1 MSMKPIMTYLED
13 HRLRWLCL
21 AISSVL
27 LGLTV
32 CFPEVGILE
41 WIALVPMALVLF
53 FEARRETFSF
63 VKAYLVGLAFFEI
76 YLSVIY
82 HWFFYMYPLDFL
94 GMSPAA
100 AVVVVTVACFG
111 LAFLHTIPSA
121 LLFPL
126 FLVAARGKAA
136 RKHPVL
142 LPLLAA
148 ALWCVA
154 EWSLTLG
161 WSGVPW
167 ARLALGQMT
176 LLPMVQTV
184 SIFGSYGITF
194 LIVLVNFLLAYALT
208 DKKRVAVAVS
218 LLLVAVNLAA
228 GGALML
234 KEPREGEPIR
244 MAAVQGNV
252 SSKDKWDDDSFIDSL
267 TVYTRYTQQAT
278 ADGATVVVWP
288 ESVIPYSINEMPPVD
303 SYLRTLAETEGIHLL
318 VGGFLT
324 DGEDIYNA
332 IYAYAPD
339 GSLNETYYF
348 KRRLVPF
355 GEFLPMEGFIRTFI
369 PPLAELNTLQ
379 KDLEAG
385 KDSNI
390 IETEVGNFGCL
401 ICFDSIYEELA
412 RDSVRD
418 GAEIILLST
427 NDSWFSDSAALY
439 MHNRQAAL
447 RAIENGRYVVRSANT
462 GISSIITPQG
472 EILDSVGALRK
483 GYAVADVS
491 LKTDTTLYTRI
502 GNVAVWLSIAL
513 WFAVV
518 SCNVIIKISD
528 NKKR

>member
-1 MSMKPIMTYLED
+1 MKPIMTYLED
-13 HRLRWLCL
+13 RRLRWLCL
-21 AISSVL
+21 AISAVL
-27 LGLTV
+27 LGVTV
-32 CFPEVGILE
+32 CFPAVGILE

-53 FEARRETFSF
+53 FEMRREKFSF
-63 VKAYLVGLAFFEI
+63 GRAYLLGLAFFEI
-76 YLSVIY
+76 YLAVIY

-94 GMSPAA
+94 GMSKGAA
-100 AVVVVTVACFG
+100 AVVVVVACLG
-111 LAFLHTIPSA
+111 LAFLHAIPSA
-121 LLFPL
+121 LFFPL
-126 FLVAARGKAA
+126 LLVAARGKAVK
-136 RKHPVL
+136 RRPL
-142 LPLLAA
+142 LMPLLAA

-167 ARLALGQMT
+167 ARLALGQMA
-176 LLPMVQTV
+176 LIPMVQTV

-194 LIVLVNFLLAYALT
+194 LIVLVNFLLAYAVLE
-208 DKKRVAVAVS
+208 KKRMAVAVS
-218 LLLVAVNLAA
+218 LLLVAINLAA
-228 GGALML
+228 GGVLML
-234 KEPREGEPIR
+234 REPAEGEPIR
-244 MAAVQGNV
+244 MAAIQGNI

-267 TVYTRYTQQAT
+267 TVYTRYTQRAAT
-278 ADGATVVVWP
+278 DGATVVVWP
-288 ESVIPYSINEMPPVD
+288 ESVVPYSINEMPSVD
-303 SYLRTLAETEGIHLL
+303 SYLRTLAKTEEIHLL

-324 DGEDIYNA
+324 DGDEIYNA
-332 IYAYAPD
+332 VYAYAPD

-369 PPLAELNTLQ
+369 PPLAELNTLA

-390 IETEVGNFGCL
+390 IHTDAGDFGCL
-401 ICFDSIYEELA
+401 ICFDSIYEELV
-412 RDSVRD
+412 RDSARD

-439 MHNRQAAL
+439 MHNRQAVL

-462 GISSIITPQG
+462 GISSIITPKG

-483 GYAVADVS
+483 GYAVEDVY
-491 LKTDTTLYTRI
+491 LKTNTTLYSRI
-502 GNVAVWLSIAL
+502 GNVVVWLSMAL
-513 WFAVV
+513 WLAVV
-518 SCNVIIKISD
+518 SYNVAAKISE

>member
-1 MSMKPIMTYLED
+1 MNRLQALMED
-13 HRLRWLCL
+13 RRIRWLCL
-21 AISSVL
+21 AASAIL
-27 LGLTV
+27 LGITV
-32 CFPEVGILE
+32 CFPVVGILE

-53 FEARRETFSF
+53 FEARRENFSF
-63 VKAYLVGLAFFEI
+63 GKAYFVGFAFFEI
-76 YLSVIY
+76 YLAVIY

-94 GMSPAA
+94 GMSRGAA
-100 AVVVVTVACFG
+100 LVVVTVACFG
-111 LAFLHTIPSA
+111 LALLHTIPSA
-121 LLFPL
+121 LVIPL
-126 FLVAARGKAA
+126 FLVAARGRAVK
-136 RKHPVL
+136 RYPVL
-142 LPLLAA
+142 MPILAA

-167 ARLALGQMT
+167 ARLTLGQMS
-176 LLPMVQTV
+176 LLPMVQTT
-184 SIFGSYGITF
+184 SLFGSYGITF
-194 LIVLVNFLLAYALT
+194 LIVLVNFLLAYALA
-208 DKKRVAVAVS
+208 DKKRLAVAVS
-218 LLLVAVNLAA
+218 LLLVALNLAV
-228 GGALML
+228 GGVLML
-234 KEPREGEPIR
+234 RDPAEGEPIR
-244 MAAVQGNV
+244 MAAVQGNI

-267 TVYTRYTQQAT
+267 TVYTRYTQKAA

-288 ESVIPYSINEMPPVD
+288 ESVVPYSINEMPSVD
-303 SYLRTLAETEGIHLL
+303 SYLRTLAKTEKIHLL

-369 PPLAELNTLQ
+369 PPLAELNTLS

-385 KDSNI
+385 EDSNI
-390 IETEVGNFGCL
+390 IRTDAGDFGCL
-401 ICFDSIYEELA
+401 ICFDSIYEELV
-412 RDSVRD
+412 RDSVGD

-462 GISSIITPQG
+462 GISSIITPHG
-472 EILDSVGALRK
+472 EVLNSVGALRK
-483 GYAVADVS
+483 GYVVEDVY
-491 LKTDTTLYTRI
+491 LKTNTTLYNRI
-502 GNVAVWLSIAL
+502 GNAVVWLSMAF
-513 WFAVV
+513 WFSVV
-518 SCNVIIKISD
+518 FSNVILKISD
-528 NKKR
+528 NKKRGA